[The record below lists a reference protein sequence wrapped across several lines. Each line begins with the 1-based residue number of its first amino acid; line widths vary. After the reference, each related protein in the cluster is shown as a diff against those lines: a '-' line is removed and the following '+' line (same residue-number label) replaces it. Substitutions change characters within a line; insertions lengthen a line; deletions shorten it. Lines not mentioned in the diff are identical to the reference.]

1 MHRLAATLLALCLP
15 ALASSAEKAPPK
27 AQTQVTWYGQS
38 TFVVQSPKGLVLAI
52 DPWFQNPLAK
62 DKEAGAKLPKVD
74 YILLTHGHSDHVGEA
89 IALGKRTGAKLV
101 TVFEL
106 SSLLVAAGYPKD
118 QATMATAGNA
128 GGTIR
133 LSDEV
138 SVTLVPAVHTS
149 SFSSGSG
156 PAVAAGIPLGFVI
169 QIAGGPTLYHT
180 GDTDLTESMRF
191 LGERF
196 KIDVM
201 MACIGGHFTMD
212 PVGAAMAAGLVKP
225 RFVVPMHFGTF
236 PLLAGRPEEL
246 RAALKERK
254 NPAEVVVLEVG
265 QPRGF

>member
-1 MHRLAATLLALCLP
+1 
-15 ALASSAEKAPPK
+15 
-27 AQTQVTWYGQS
+27 VD
-38 TFVVQSPKGLVLAI
+38 FV
-52 DPWFQNPLAK
+52 
-62 DKEAGAKLPKVD
+62 
-74 YILLTHGHSDHVGEA
+74 LLTHGHSDHVGEA

-101 TVFEL
+101 TVLEL
-106 SSLLVAAGYPKD
+106 SALLVEAGYPKD

-128 GGTIR
+128 GGTIK

-138 SVTLVPAVHTS
+138 SVTLVPAIHTS

-169 QIAGGPTLYHT
+169 HIAGGPTLYHT

-212 PVGAAMAAGLVKP
+212 PVSAAMAAGLVKP
-225 RFVVPMHFGTF
+225 RIVVPMHFGTF
-236 PLLAGRPEEL
+236 PLLAGKPEDL

-254 NPAEVVVLEVG
+254 NPAEVVVLDIG